1 MDKEIKDYKDES
13 NEEKNNN
20 IMDIGEQ
27 IDNNEVYKDST
38 ILNIKNEEIT
48 KENELKIDNIEYS
61 IGIKEDLIKENI
73 NTNECINDKKQLK
86 RRFNLTK
93 KNITILLI
101 LCIAIILLSSNIL
114 KTVSNYE
121 NKTFPGTLI
130 YEYDLSSLEKEEFL
144 IELNKIEKNINK
156 NKIKV
161 NIDNKTYDIQLN
173 NLISKYNNDKLFE
186 DIIKKQKEKN
196 IISRYLSIITKK
208 NVNYNLYVQID
219 ENTFKTFNEEISQ
232 DINIECIEPKVII
245 NDKKISYNDGVDGLK
260 LDEESLSN
268 DIKEYLNSKNLL
280 KENIIINGK
289 LIKDTPKIS
298 LDDLKLINQ
307 KISTYTTTYVSGNAR
322 GSNVENAANKIDDL
336 LLMPG
341 EEFSYENSV
350 GPVIESNGYKYAP
363 VISGGKLVNGIGG
376 GVCQVSSTLYNTQ
389 LNAGILPTERRNH
402 SKAVSY
408 VPRGLDATLASGSI
422 DYKFKNT
429 YEYPLVINTK
439 SENGKLTIEIWSNKD
454 ALKGITYKPVSY
466 ANGKVANTYLYG
478 YDKNNNKVYEKHID
492 TSVYR

>member
-1 MDKEIKDYKDES
+1 MDKEIKDYKNES

-20 IMDIGEQ
+20 LINIEDEKHISN
-27 IDNNEVYKDST
+27 DNEIYKEDS
-38 ILNIKNEEIT
+38 LDKDEYLT
-48 KENELKIDNIEYS
+48 KED
-61 IGIKEDLIKENI
+61 I
-73 NTNECINDKKQLK
+73 NTNEFINHKKQLEK
-86 RRFNLTK
+86 KFRLTK
-93 KNITILLI
+93 KSINILLIICIATILL
-101 LCIAIILLSSNIL
+101 AINIL
-114 KTVSNYE
+114 KTVSKYE

-130 YEYDLSSLEKEEFL
+130 YEQDLSNLEKEEFL
-144 IELNKIEKNINK
+144 IEINKIEKNINK

-161 NIDNKTYDIQLN
+161 SINNKVYDIDLN
-173 NLISKYNNDKLFE
+173 NLISKYNNEKLYE

-196 IISRYLSIITKK
+196 IILKYLSIITKNDK
-208 NVNYNLYVQID
+208 NYNLYMEID
-219 ENTFKTFNEEISQ
+219 ENSFENFNEEISQ
-232 DINIECIEPKVII
+232 DINIECIEPKLII
-245 NDKKISYNDGVDGLK
+245 NDEKISYKEGIDGLK
-260 LDEESLSN
+260 LDEKTLYN
-268 DIKEYLNSKNLL
+268 NIKEYLNLKNLL
-280 KENIIINGK
+280 KEDIIINGK
-289 LIKDTPKIS
+289 LIKDNPKIS
-298 LDDLKLINQ
+298 IDDLKLINQ

-322 GSNVENAANKIDDL
+322 GANVENAANKIDDL
-336 LLMPG
+336 ILMPG
-341 EEFSYENSV
+341 EEFSYENTV

-363 VISGGKLVNGIGG
+363 VISSGKLVNGIGG

-429 YEYPLVINTK
+429 YEYPLAINTK
-439 SENGKLTIEIWSNKD
+439 TENGKLTIEIWSNED

>member
-1 MDKEIKDYKDES
+1 MDKEIKDYKNES

-20 IMDIGEQ
+20 LINIEDEKHISN
-27 IDNNEVYKDST
+27 NNEIYNENST
-38 ILNIKNEEIT
+38 EKNEDLRKGDIS
-48 KENELKIDNIEYS
+48 ENEF
-61 IGIKEDLIKENI
+61 
-73 NTNECINDKKQLK
+73 INDKKQLEK
-86 RRFNLTK
+86 KFRLTK
-93 KNITILLI
+93 KSINILLIICIATILL
-101 LCIAIILLSSNIL
+101 AINIL
-114 KTVSNYE
+114 KTVSKYE

-130 YEYDLSSLEKEEFL
+130 YEQDLSDLEKEKFL
-144 IELNKIEKNINK
+144 MELNKIEKNIDK

-161 NIDNKTYDIQLN
+161 SINNKVYDIDLN
-173 NLISKYNNDKLFE
+173 NLISKYNNEKLYE

-196 IISRYLSIITKK
+196 IILKYLSIITKNDK
-208 NVNYNLYVQID
+208 NYNLYMEID
-219 ENTFKTFNEEISQ
+219 ENSFENFNEDISQ
-232 DINIECIEPKVII
+232 DINIECIEPKIII
-245 NDKKISYNDGVDGLK
+245 NDEKISYKEGIYGLK
-260 LDEESLSN
+260 LDEKTLYN
-268 DIKEYLNSKNLL
+268 NLKEYLNSKNLL
-280 KENIIINGK
+280 KEDIIINGK
-289 LIKDTPKIS
+289 LIKDNPKIS
-298 LDDLKLINQ
+298 IDDLKLINQ
-307 KISTYTTTYVSGNAR
+307 KISTYTTTYVCGNAR
-322 GSNVENAANKIDDL
+322 GANVENAANKIDDL
-336 LLMPG
+336 ILMPG
-341 EEFSYENSV
+341 EEFSYENTV

-363 VISGGKLVNGIGG
+363 VISSGKLVNGIGG

-439 SENGKLTIEIWSNKD
+439 TENGKLTIEIWSNED